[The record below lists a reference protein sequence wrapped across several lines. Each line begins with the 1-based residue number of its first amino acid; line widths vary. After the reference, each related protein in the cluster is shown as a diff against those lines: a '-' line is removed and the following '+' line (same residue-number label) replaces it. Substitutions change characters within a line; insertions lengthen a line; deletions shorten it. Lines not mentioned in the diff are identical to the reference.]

1 MNIRVQK
8 AKPDGTIA
16 IPGSKSHTIRA
27 VILAAVAEG
36 NSEIV
41 NPLEGEDC
49 ISALKAVELIG
60 AQTEQKPGLWKI
72 RGAGKNFYLPSK
84 EVNVGNSGSVLYF
97 LSPIAAVRE
106 GRCVFTGDDS
116 IQSRPVG
123 HLIDALT
130 QAGAKAYTA
139 KPDGSTPPLFIEGPI
154 RPARI
159 YTDGRLSQ
167 YVSGF
172 MMAAPFLDGTTEI
185 ELSDPKETPYLTM
198 TRTWLTKLGV
208 KADVSAD
215 FKHIS
220 VTGPQSWK
228 GFKTVISSDW
238 EAAAFPLIAAL
249 ISGGTLNIENIDLS
263 GSQCD
268 GIIVPILKSLGADIV
283 LDEAGGFLT
292 VRGGARL
299 AVHSQEADIGDFFL
313 YAGSRN
319 AADFIRRESEDAL
332 RINCSAFPDAVCAL
346 AVIACF
352 TEGTIIL
359 DDIGVC
365 RSKETDRIALMR
377 RELQAL
383 GADIKEGSDFL
394 IIRGHSP
401 LTQNGSV
408 NPAFKLHGG
417 TAKTE
422 SDHRVAMSLACL
434 GLGLPKG
441 ESLIVKNAECCSV
454 SFPGFIEV
462 MNKAGAGF
470 QILNQ
475 T

>member
-8 AKPDGTIA
+8 AKPQGIIP

-36 NSEIV
+36 TSEIV

-72 RGAGKNFYLPSK
+72 RGAGSAFHLPSK
-84 EVNVGNSGSVLYF
+84 EVNVGNSGSLLYF
-97 LSPIAAVRE
+97 LSPIAAVCE

-116 IQSRPVG
+116 IQNRPAG
-123 HLIDALT
+123 HLIDALM

-139 KPDGSTPPLFIEGPI
+139 LPDGSTPPLFIEGPI
-154 RPARI
+154 RPSRI
-159 YTDGRLSQ
+159 YTDGKLSQ
-167 YVSGF
+167 YISGF
-172 MMAAPFLDGTTEI
+172 MMAAPFLDGTTGI
-185 ELSDPKETPYLTM
+185 ELSDPKETPYLAM

-208 KADVSAD
+208 KTDVSAD
-215 FKHIS
+215 FRHIS

-228 GFKTVISSDW
+228 GFKTVIPSDW

-249 ISGGTLNIENIDLS
+249 ISGGTLTIENIDLS

-268 GIIVPILKSLGADIV
+268 GIIVPILKSLGADIT
-283 LDEAGGFLT
+283 LDKAAETLT
-292 VRGGARL
+292 VRGGGRL
-299 AVHSQEADIGDFFL
+299 AVHSRKINIEDFLL
-313 YAGSRN
+313 YAGRSD
-319 AADFIRRESEDAL
+319 AADFICRESKDTL

-359 DDIGVC
+359 NDIEVC
-365 RSKETDRIALMR
+365 RSKETDRIALMS

-383 GADIKEGSDFL
+383 GGDVEEGRDFL

-401 LTQNGSV
+401 LAQNGSI
-408 NPAFKLHGG
+408 NPAFKLYGG
-417 TAKTE
+417 TAETE
-422 SDHRVAMSLACL
+422 GDHRAAMSLTCL
-434 GLGLPKG
+434 GLGLPAG
-441 ESLIVKNAECCSV
+441 ESLIVKNAECCAV
-454 SFPGFIEV
+454 SFPGFIEA
-462 MNKAGAGF
+462 MNGTGAGF

-475 T
+475 A